1 MKKSGAPEEI
11 IRGKETVR
19 NASLYC
25 YVNDMRAA
33 RDIVKP
39 IVVLVLITLVVS
51 AALAVT
57 YRFTK
62 VEDTGPDLN
71 EINTIGKTVMPE
83 ADEFE
88 QMDTEAEGASYL
100 FRAKN
105 GAGIMI
111 QAETTGYNANVPIVF
126 LVGFDQNGAI
136 TGLSVTEQQETPGL
150 GDKITQEEFALQF
163 VGKTGE
169 IGFKTGGE
177 NSVDGISGAT
187 YSSKGMIEGINR
199 ARKAFEAVKGE
210 LTQ

>member
-1 MKKSGAPEEI
+1 MKKSGAPEKI

-126 LVGFDQNGAI
+126 LVGFDKTAQSRGSASPNSRKLRDWA
-136 TGLSVTEQQETPGL
+136 TRSHRKNLRFSLSERPG
-150 GDKITQEEFALQF
+150 KSAL
-163 VGKTGE
+163 KPGE
-169 IGFKTGGE
+169 RTVSMAFQGRPILP
-177 NSVDGISGAT
+177 
-187 YSSKGMIEGINR
+187 R
-199 ARKAFEAVKGE
+199 A
-210 LTQ
+210 